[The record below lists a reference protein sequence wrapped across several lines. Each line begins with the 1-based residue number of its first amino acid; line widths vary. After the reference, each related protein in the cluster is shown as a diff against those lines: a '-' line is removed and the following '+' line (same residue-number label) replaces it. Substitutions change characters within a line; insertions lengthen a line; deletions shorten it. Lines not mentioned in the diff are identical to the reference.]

1 MNSGGEMPE
10 KADIVPFVAD
20 WWQFGAFMIASFVA
34 YMTGK
39 ERQRYKIGQ
48 IGQDLERLSKKV
60 DQQGADI
67 DSMRREEN
75 ANAVHSA
82 EVLTKL
88 ITQQGHIIQT
98 LNEIKDALKSKA
110 DK

>member
-1 MNSGGEMPE
+1 MPE
-10 KADIVPFVAD
+10 KADIVSFVAD
-20 WWQFGAFMIASFVA
+20 WWQFGAFLIVSLAAF
-34 YMTGK
+34 MTGK

-48 IGQDLERLSKKV
+48 IGQDLDRLSKKV

-88 ITQQGHIIQT
+88 ITQQGHIIQA
-98 LNEIKDALKSKA
+98 LEEIKVSLKGKA